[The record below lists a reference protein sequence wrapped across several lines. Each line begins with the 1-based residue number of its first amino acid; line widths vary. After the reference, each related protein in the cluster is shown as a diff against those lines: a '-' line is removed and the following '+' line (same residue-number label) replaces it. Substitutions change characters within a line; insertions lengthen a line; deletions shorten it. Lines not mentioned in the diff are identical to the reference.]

1 MRIARLKMSKDGYIL
16 RIMPDGVDAIHEFT
30 HDSITSERS
39 LVVMKNGM
47 THKTAMS
54 SDEAEAEINAAL
66 RDIEGA
72 EQRTRLDELLSDCL
86 RKEAADDTA

>member
-1 MRIARLKMSKDGYIL
+1 MRMARLHI
-16 RIMPDGVDAIHEFT
+16 DGVLKPFIPTSVVGIGTEDDDAKSTALYTIEGEFWY
-30 HDSITSERS
+30 
-39 LVVMKNGM
+39 V
-47 THKTAMS
+47 
-54 SDEAEAEINAAL
+54 DETVEQTEAEINAAL

>member
-1 MRIARLKMSKDGYIL
+1 MRMARLHIEGARVAYV
-16 RIMPDGVDAIHEFT
+16 PT
-30 HDSITSERS
+30 SITGMADDAKLGTVMR
-39 LVVMKNGM
+39 LNGGNAVVEIEE
-47 THKTAMS
+47 TF
-54 SDEAEAEINAAL
+54 DEAEAEINAAL